1 GIDAPRE
8 IRVYR
13 KELLDETASINKSAT
28 RVPPVS
34 FQNAQPAAD
43 AKTAPSVEKGSAEN
57 TAPDAAENTAPHAGE
72 NTAPEA
78 APKLTT

>member
-1 GIDAPRE
+1 MLVLSRKKGEKLIFGENIIVEVLSIDGDRVSIGIDAPRE

-34 FQNAQPAAD
+34 FQNAQPA
-43 AKTAPSVEKGSAEN
+43 
-57 TAPDAAENTAPHAGE
+57 
-72 NTAPEA
+72 
-78 APKLTT
+78 